1 MAARQYILA
10 ADQQRLRERSEVVYV
25 YAFVRE
31 HFSPLNVL
39 SDRALHARYRLP
51 RNIIQHLVNV
61 VTPYIRR
68 STRRN
73 FALSPEVQLLAAL
86 RFYAVG
92 SFLEVVGDGTGL
104 SKASVS
110 RSVAA
115 MTPILLRHARRH
127 IRMATTREEVRQVHD
142 GFFAMAG
149 IPRVIGLVDGTLIP
163 LLNPSLVDPSW
174 ISRKHYAAIQGRR
187 GLYGVRTGTAAINT
201 QVVVDHNGLITDVVA
216 KWPGATHDSFIWEN
230 SAVGQT
236 AGREGFGQSF
246 FLGDSGYPLRSY
258 LITPVTNPASPAE
271 ETFNESH
278 THTRTHIERVFG
290 RWKARFR
297 CIHRSS
303 GGLRL
308 SPMKSAQVIVVTAML
323 HNMAVRAGADAPPAA
338 EDEEEEEEG
347 DDDQPP
353 VPHEPR
359 AALHQAG
366 LRIRQELIH
375 LF

>member
-1 MAARQYILA
+1 MAARLYILA

-25 YAFVRE
+25 HAFVRE
-31 HFSPLNVL
+31 HFSPLDVL

-51 RNIIQHLVNV
+51 RNIIQRLVNV
-61 VTPYIRR
+61 VTPHIRR

-86 RFYAVG
+86 RFYAAG

-115 MTPILLRHARRH
+115 VTPILLRHARRH
-127 IRMATTREEVRQVHD
+127 IRIATTREEVRQVHD

-174 ISRKHYAAIQGRR
+174 ISRKHYAAI
-187 GLYGVRTGTAAINT
+187 NT
-201 QVVVDHNGLITDVVA
+201 QVVVDHDGLITDV
-216 KWPGATHDSFIWEN
+216 
-230 SAVGQT
+230 T

-271 ETFNESH
+271 ERFNESH

-308 SPMKSAQVIVVTAML
+308 SPVKSAQVIVVTAML

-338 EDEEEEEEG
+338 EDEEEDG

-366 LRIRQELIH
+366 LRIRRELIH